1 MAWNSYDSENDYFRH
16 KEEVRL
22 LQNQIILIKAE
33 RDGLASVLKDV
44 RDELVEEKR
53 IVKGLLDAILEHLGA
68 SIELSDDRVETLDE
82 KIKAAN
88 NHVDATVLVLDHWWG
103 EENGGGGS
111 YSMAKHP
118 WECQDTFAG
127 FVYMDRWEEDY
138 DKNLAKPNIRQ
149 KVEDQ
154 IKMQKSWKKKG
165 I

>member
-68 SIELSDDRVETLDE
+68 SIEYER
-82 KIKAAN
+82 
-88 NHVDATVLVLDHWWG
+88 
-103 EENGGGGS
+103 
-111 YSMAKHP
+111 
-118 WECQDTFAG
+118 
-127 FVYMDRWEEDY
+127 
-138 DKNLAKPNIRQ
+138 
-149 KVEDQ
+149 
-154 IKMQKSWKKKG
+154 
-165 I
+165 